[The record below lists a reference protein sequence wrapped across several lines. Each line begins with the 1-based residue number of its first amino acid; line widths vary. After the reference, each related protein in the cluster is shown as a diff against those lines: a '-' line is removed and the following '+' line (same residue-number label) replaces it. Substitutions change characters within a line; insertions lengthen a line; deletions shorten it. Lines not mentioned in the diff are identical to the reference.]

1 MTSGPPPARTVVDR
15 DAGLTRE
22 QMYLDP
28 YRSLPPAPT
37 PSTGSAA
44 PGATEMS
51 AAEEPPVYGTLFLT
65 IVLLMI
71 IGAVWVVSYL
81 FMLAR

>member
-1 MTSGPPPARTVVDR
+1 MTSGPPPSRTPVDR

-28 YRSLPPAPT
+28 YRSLPPAPI
-37 PSTGSAA
+37 PASGSADR
-44 PGATEMS
+44 GAVEMS

-71 IGAVWVVSYL
+71 IGAVWIVSYL